1 MHIIVYKSVWTLS
14 IGQVLLFQPD
24 IQKEALD
31 YDKYAVDIFK
41 RHEQDLPQLDL
52 VGHAP
57 IESWR
62 LLKQFLKVDLGN
74 SIYVDI
80 IGMRKREV
88 GLVILAKLSAP
99 PKCSRCQRNSPPA
112 QNVIERQKFICFD
125 FKVENCYFIFKTR
138 VFNFGIETQK

>member
-1 MHIIVYKSVWTLS
+1 MARADIVKNFDFSFGINFNTIIRAHHVYKSIWTLS

-57 IESWR
+57 IES
-62 LLKQFLKVDLGN
+62 
-74 SIYVDI
+74 
-80 IGMRKREV
+80 
-88 GLVILAKLSAP
+88 
-99 PKCSRCQRNSPPA
+99 
-112 QNVIERQKFICFD
+112 
-125 FKVENCYFIFKTR
+125 
-138 VFNFGIETQK
+138 